1 MVMIPSCVSVASI
14 RCRRRPVLALA
25 AALWAASLV
34 TPAHASAV
42 ELAGVQVPD
51 TFHVDGKSLVLNGY
65 GLRTLSFLRI
75 KLYVAAL
82 YLPQKTYDP
91 QAIFASPGPKVVV
104 LHFIHRGSR
113 EQVQSRYREG
123 AEENCGDGSCDRSLQ
138 ADFDRLVA
146 SAPPVE
152 PGDTLAYIVTDK
164 SLRVSFNGRP
174 ADTYQSPKLGN
185 MMLAGFIGPHP
196 PTMDL
201 KANLL
206 GIMKP

>member
-1 MVMIPSCVSVASI
+1 MIHACVSDPVSP
-14 RCRRRPVLALA
+14 RRGLRILVLAVILCSA
-25 AALWAASLV
+25 WPFTSSR
-34 TPAHASAV
+34 ASAV
-42 ELAGVQVPD
+42 ELAGVQVPE
-51 TFHVDGKSLVLNGY
+51 TYQIDGKSLVLNGY

-91 QAIFASPGPKVVV
+91 AEIFASAGPKVVV
-104 LHFIHRGSR
+104 LHFVHSGSR

-123 AEENCGDGSCDRSLQ
+123 ADENCGDGSCDRSLQ
-138 ADFDRLVA
+138 AEFERLVA
-146 SAPPVE
+146 SAPPVV

-196 PTMDL
+196 PTVDL